1 MRRDGFCFACAL
13 EDEELR
19 EDSDGLGEDGE
30 RPEELY
36 EGVGIVEEECK
47 DE

>member
-13 EDEELR
+13 EDEKLR
-19 EDSDGLGEDGE
+19 EDSNGLGEDGE

-36 EGVGIVEEECK
+36 DRVRIVEEECK